1 MMPLRRTPL
10 LPPGWGLIPPS
21 RSDIGSSSTVGAA
34 GGGAGM
40 LLAGGR
46 GSAALQIAFC
56 QPRDFLL
63 VFCVFVVALVE
74 EDWWLLP
81 LPIVGSL
88 LLTEM

>member
-1 MMPLRRTPL
+1 MPRGADLRRCRSCFVQ
-10 LPPGWGLIPPS
+10 LPH
-21 RSDIGSSSTVGAA
+21 
-34 GGGAGM
+34 
-40 LLAGGR
+40 
-46 GSAALQIAFC
+46 
-56 QPRDFLL
+56 FLL